1 MNYCLALKIT
11 LFRAWL
17 FFISKLFFWY
27 ISEIEAYLRFIT
39 LWNSLLPHFFN
50 FIIQSFGA
58 KFLANDV
65 SIQLAKY
72 DLLKFLWKSFWNINW
87 RQRGQQLWLF
97 LRFVLWFRR
106 KINIFLIRKIWL
118 NAQVWLC
125 WLVLPKIYYLFILPK
140 LYHRIYWHEES
151 LYKVA
156 SMHFVEKRSLALE
169 QSVKWLLKI
178 RVRQSSLFKLRR
190 FSISRNRV
198 RCS

>member
-1 MNYCLALKIT
+1 M
-11 LFRAWL
+11 
-17 FFISKLFFWY
+17 
-27 ISEIEAYLRFIT
+27 SEIEAYRRFIT

-87 RQRGQQLWLF
+87 RQRGQRLWLF

-169 QSVKWLLKI
+169 QSAKWLLKI
-178 RVRQSSLFKLRR
+178 RVRQSNLFKLRW